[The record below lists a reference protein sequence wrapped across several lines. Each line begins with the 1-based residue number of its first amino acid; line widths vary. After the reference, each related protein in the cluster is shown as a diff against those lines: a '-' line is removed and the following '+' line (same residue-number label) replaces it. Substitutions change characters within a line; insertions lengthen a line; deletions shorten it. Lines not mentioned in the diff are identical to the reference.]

1 MYNNQYLCV
10 LYVLFK
16 ITTLLLQTGVES
28 FKALYGYYEAA
39 GGLCDFLFLLREQ

>member
-1 MYNNQYLCV
+1 MCVCSMFYLKSQH
-10 LYVLFK
+10 YSYK
-16 ITTLLLQTGVES
+16 PEGES